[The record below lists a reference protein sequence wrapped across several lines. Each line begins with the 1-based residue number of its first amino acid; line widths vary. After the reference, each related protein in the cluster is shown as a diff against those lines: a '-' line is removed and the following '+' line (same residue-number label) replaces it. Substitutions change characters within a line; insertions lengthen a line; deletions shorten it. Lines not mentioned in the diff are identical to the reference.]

1 MTSEAAAVET
11 ALGHR
16 IADHA
21 LLLRACTHASRVNPQ
36 AADRERV
43 AQANER
49 LEFLGDALLAAALAE
64 WACERFPEAD
74 EGHLSRVKSRLAS
87 RAALAAAWDRRGLAP
102 TARLGATVGPADR
115 LPESVKANLA
125 EALLAAI
132 YLDGGWPAL
141 VVAVRRLLAEAM
153 EEPDA
158 AVTDPCMRLQTWA
171 LAQHRALPVY
181 EAARSGGSDH
191 APEFTATVTIG
202 GQSALGTS
210 TSVRRAK
217 AAAAEALL
225 TVLAPVG
232 DQGRASGDRTV
243 PAG

>member
-1 MTSEAAAVET
+1 MDEDMTSEAEAVAT

-16 IADHA
+16 IADHG
-21 LLLRACTHASRVNPQ
+21 LLRRACTHASRVNPQ
-36 AADRERV
+36 ADNRERA

-64 WACERFPEAD
+64 WACERFPDAD

-87 RAALAAAWDRRGLAP
+87 RAALAAAWDRRGLGP

-125 EALLAAI
+125 EAVLAAV

-141 VVAVRRLLAEAM
+141 VAAVRRLLAEAM

-158 AVTDPCMRLQTWA
+158 AGTDPCMRLQTWA

-181 EAARSGGSDH
+181 ESARSGGSDH

-202 GQSALGTS
+202 GQSAQGTS

-217 AAAAEALL
+217 AAAAAALL
-225 TVLAPVG
+225 AALAP
-232 DQGRASGDRTV
+232 
-243 PAG
+243 